1 MAGPIDFEHYR
12 LLQNEDGSLVE
23 LGRGAMG
30 ITYKAYDKNLR
41 CDVALKVISDRL
53 LEDSTAAGRFL
64 REARSAAKLRHRN
77 VASIFHLGQHGSSYF
92 YAMEFIN
99 GETVTERVKR
109 EGPLPYLFALEI
121 AQQVASALIAAEAE
135 HLVHRDIK
143 PSNLMLVREGD
154 GEIIVKVIDFG
165 LAKSILVQSSAA
177 LTSGGFVGTPY
188 FASPEQLDRQAE
200 DIRSDIY
207 SLGVTLW
214 FMLTGKP
221 TFVGSIASV
230 IAQHLDRTPPFDDLA
245 ILPREVVAVLRQML
259 EKDRENRIQTP
270 AVLRGQLKACIE
282 KLRNRQVPEEL
293 SISGEGNFETI
304 TLNTAPRSVSL
315 PAPGE
320 LVQGRYR
327 LIEDLDP
334 ENPRHAFYA
343 EDLST
348 QARVGLLV
356 FRVPDPV
363 LAELQEE
370 AKRIQAVSH
379 RNLVKVFTV
388 EREQSYCFAV
398 CEWLEGFPL
407 SDLLRVR
414 RTLTLRE
421 SCLLLKQIA
430 PAVDAALAADLRL
443 ELNLRQVM
451 VHFPEGFGEPSED
464 LVLRCPLDEW
474 PAFVVKIDALGRA
487 HEPGDTATGSE
498 TEIVGTARNERG
510 VIRVGLLVYE
520 LLGGKPGGFT
530 PLPNASEDEN
540 RVLRRCLTPG
550 QSFATAIEFY
560 EALTALSEGQ
570 SSVQAVPVSTPQ
582 PVPERNPSA
591 QTSVVRTDDDVLAK
605 AGAVSG
611 MGERKRRSYLWVYLV
626 LTMMGCAGVGW
637 WFVSRSL
644 TPASQ
649 QAITKGTPK
658 PAATAK
664 TALGNHAALVAGK
677 PWSNSLEMKFVPMGE
692 IHFAVWQTRVR
703 DFTAFVQ
710 ATGYDA
716 TGGMSSVVT
725 QNGFKLNSLS
735 WKEPGFVQ
743 TQDDPVVGVSWEDA
757 GQFCDWLTRKER
769 AEGMLSAF
777 QRYRLPTD
785 SEWSSAV
792 GLTREIGGTPQER
805 SGGVKNVY
813 PWGNRFPPPNDFG
826 NYAGSESRAGA
837 PQNWPVI
844 AGYYDA
850 YPRTAPVNAFAP
862 NEKGISGL
870 GGNVWEWCRDKYRT
884 GLNWRTLRGGSW
896 ATSRAEEALSS
907 YRRGY
912 DPYFRSDDVSFR
924 CVIASDGEQE

>member
-1 MAGPIDFEHYR
+1 MAEPIEFEHYR

-30 ITYKAYDKNLR
+30 ITYKAFDKNLR

-53 LEDSTAAGRFL
+53 LEDPAAAGRFL

-77 VASIFHLGQHGSSYF
+77 VAAIFHLGQHGTTHF
-92 YAMEFIN
+92 YAMEFID
-99 GETVTERVKR
+99 GETVTARVKR
-109 EGPLPYLFALEI
+109 EGPLPCLLALDI
-121 AQQVASALIAAEAE
+121 AQQVASALIAAETQ

-165 LAKSILVQSSAA
+165 LAKSILMQSSAA
-177 LTSGGFVGTPY
+177 ITLSGFVGTPY

-221 TFVGSIASV
+221 TFMGSIASV

-245 ILPREVVAVLRQML
+245 ILPSDVVAVLRRML
-259 EKDRENRIQTP
+259 EKDRENRIQT
-270 AVLRGQLKACIE
+270 AVALRTELKACIE
-282 KLRNRQVPEEL
+282 RLGIRQVPEEL
-293 SISGEGNFETI
+293 SISGELNFETI
-304 TLNTAPRSVSL
+304 ALSTTPRPVPL

-320 LVQGRYR
+320 LVKGRYR

-334 ENPRHAFYA
+334 ENPRHTFYG
-343 EDLST
+343 EDEST
-348 QARVGLLV
+348 RTRLMLRLFRLPDTV
-356 FRVPDPV
+356 FTQ
-363 LAELQEE
+363 LQEE

-379 RNLVKVFTV
+379 PNFLKVFTV
-388 EREQSYCFAV
+388 ERQESYCFAV
-398 CEWLEGFPL
+398 FEWLEGFPL

-414 RTLTLRE
+414 QTLTSRE

-430 PAVDAALAADLRL
+430 PAVDAALAANLGL
-443 ELNLRQVM
+443 EMNLSEII
-451 VHFPEGFGEPSED
+451 VHFPDGFGEPSEE

-474 PAFVVKIDALGRA
+474 PAFVIKMDALGRA
-487 HEPGDTATGSE
+487 HEPGETATGGE
-498 TEIVGTARNERG
+498 PEIVEASRVEQG

-520 LLGGKPGGFT
+520 LLGGKPGAVT

-540 RVLRRCLTPG
+540 RVLRRCLTPS
-550 QSFATAIEFY
+550 QSFATAVEFY
-560 EALTALSEGQ
+560 EAFSALLAGQ
-570 SSVQAVPVSTPQ
+570 
-582 PVPERNPSA
+582 PSA
-591 QTSVVRTDDDVLAK
+591 QATRPSVPPLA
-605 AGAVSG
+605 AERAEPARPASLPAAYEIPANDRIVSG
-611 MGERKRRSYLWVYLV
+611 TGDRKKRLYRWVPLL
-626 LTMMGCAGVGW
+626 LTLIICGGLGW
-637 WFVSRSL
+637 WFISRTL
-644 TPASQ
+644 TPPSPPPIAKASP
-649 QAITKGTPK
+649 TPTAK
-658 PAATAK
+658 PAPV
-664 TALGNHAALVAGK
+664 NHAPLLAGQA
-677 PWSNSLEMKFVPMGE
+677 WSNSLDMKFVPIGQ

-703 DFTAFVQ
+703 DFAAFVQ

-716 TGGMSSVVT
+716 TGGMSSGVT
-725 QNGFKLNSLS
+725 QNGFKLNALS

-743 TQDDPVVGVSWEDA
+743 TPDHPVVGISWEDA

-769 AEGMLSAF
+769 AEGILSAF

-785 SEWSSAV
+785 AEWSFAV
-792 GLTREIGGTPQER
+792 GLTRETGNTPEER

-813 PWGNRFPPPNDFG
+813 PWGNRFPPPNDFS

-844 AGYYDA
+844 AGYHDA
-850 YPRTAPVNAFAP
+850 YPRTGPVTVFAP
-862 NEKGISGL
+862 NQKGISSL
-870 GGNVWEWCRDKYRT
+870 GGNVWEWCEDKYKN

-896 ATSRAEEALSS
+896 ATSRADETLSS

-912 DPYFRSDDVSFR
+912 DSYFRSDDVGFR
-924 CVIASDGEQE
+924 CVIASDGEHE